1 MKTFSINLSSH
12 SSSWLFSTNHK
23 YIGIL
28 PLSCNTGYHFS
39 PTNSR
44 TNQYLSRRYTH
55 NTRGVFS
62 RIMNGFTNSIPRQ
75 SISSGIST
83 RASLRSSVGLNQNEF
98 SGVSKTPLGT
108 FDRSLSTI
116 AKSSISRFP
125 NATRE
130 FDHFLRDDTFFQVL
144 MTLANTPLH
153 LHTKDDRVLIQEL
166 LYLFLRNK
174 SFNNRYFQLSLERLF
189 QSKKFDLEAVLDAV
203 PENFTLIDLF
213 NLNGNLVHQSTL
225 FTAFQCHQLA
235 DQPGFSNKIES
246 NIIIQTPLK
255 ELDPQKMD
263 SVSRKF
269 ILYSQRSTGNT
280 SSDLQLND
288 HPYDFKFTND
298 QTVPLARN
306 VIVPIQVYNEEA
318 LNRFIGTWLFHL
330 KSVDRQYPNINE
342 NSLNYYK
349 ALFEKAK
356 AIHGN
361 TSLDPGEKIIEI
373 NKITFKDLDSR
384 PSDCFIPIVVP
395 VGNKS
400 CLPDTSVTEKLNLP
414 PTKDTKPQIVDQKY
428 NLLIEQFESKNKE
441 LLFIRTK
448 GLFGSLSSNSS
459 SDESDSFSQ

>member
-62 RIMNGFTNSIPRQ
+62 RIMNGFPKPIPRQ

-174 SFNNRYFQLSLERLF
+174 SFNNR
-189 QSKKFDLEAVLDAV
+189 
-203 PENFTLIDLF
+203 
-213 NLNGNLVHQSTL
+213 
-225 FTAFQCHQLA
+225 
-235 DQPGFSNKIES
+235 
-246 NIIIQTPLK
+246 
-255 ELDPQKMD
+255 
-263 SVSRKF
+263 
-269 ILYSQRSTGNT
+269 
-280 SSDLQLND
+280 
-288 HPYDFKFTND
+288 
-298 QTVPLARN
+298 
-306 VIVPIQVYNEEA
+306 
-318 LNRFIGTWLFHL
+318 
-330 KSVDRQYPNINE
+330 
-342 NSLNYYK
+342 
-349 ALFEKAK
+349 
-356 AIHGN
+356 
-361 TSLDPGEKIIEI
+361 
-373 NKITFKDLDSR
+373 
-384 PSDCFIPIVVP
+384 
-395 VGNKS
+395 
-400 CLPDTSVTEKLNLP
+400 
-414 PTKDTKPQIVDQKY
+414 
-428 NLLIEQFESKNKE
+428 
-441 LLFIRTK
+441 
-448 GLFGSLSSNSS
+448 
-459 SDESDSFSQ
+459 